1 MQPGGIEE
9 TDRYLLKRMVLPRL
23 NADLP
28 NSPGEESGPF
38 ERLVYKG
45 SVAGNEP
52 PQLCSGLLHLDAG
65 VHRKERDLLLITAMP
80 QSPHRELDSIRRNT
94 TMADVAQLAGVGKM
108 TVSRF
113 LSGSANVSKATAE
126 RVQRAIRMLNYQP
139 NELARSLRSVHSKTI
154 ALILPYLYDPFF
166 ATCAHAI
173 STVATQHGYSV
184 LITTSDE
191 RTDVERKQAS
201 LMLRRR
207 IDGMIIIPAP
217 HAEEYLRD
225 EMFSHTHIVT
235 LDRPAPDLRFD
246 SVVVNN
252 RTGARAGVT
261 HLIEHGHRKIAF
273 LGLSKLLFTFQARY
287 AGYKEA
293 MTRGGLVP
301 ENYIDCVSQESTI
314 TTLHSLLTDGNAPTA
329 LFAGNNLTMRY
340 MLHALSVL
348 RIDVPGKIALAG
360 FDDFDIAD
368 VLQPALTVVRQPVYQ
383 IGETAA
389 NLLFERISRGQF
401 PTKGHRVVLPLELVI
416 RRSCGC
422 HATAGDDR
430 NLKPPAA

>member
-1 MQPGGIEE
+1 
-9 TDRYLLKRMVLPRL
+9 V
-23 NADLP
+23 
-28 NSPGEESGPF
+28 
-38 ERLVYKG
+38 
-45 SVAGNEP
+45 
-52 PQLCSGLLHLDAG
+52 
-65 VHRKERDLLLITAMP
+65 
-80 QSPHRELDSIRRNT
+80 RRTT

-113 LSGSANVSKATAE
+113 LSGSAKVSKATAD

-191 RTDVERKQAS
+191 KTDVERKQAS

-217 HAEEYLRD
+217 HAEEYLR
-225 EMFSHTHIVT
+225 EETFSHVHIVT
-235 LDRPAPDLRFD
+235 LDRPGPDSRFD

-252 RTGARAGVT
+252 RAGAQEGVA
-261 HLIEHGHRKIAF
+261 HLIGHGHRKIAF
-273 LGLSKLLFTFQARY
+273 LGLRKALFTFHARY
-287 AGYKEA
+287 TGYKDA
-293 MTRGGLVP
+293 MTRAHLTP
-301 ENYIDCVSQESTI
+301 ESYIDCVSQENTVAVVR
-314 TTLHSLLTDGNAPTA
+314 SLLTGADPPTA

-340 MLHALSVL
+340 MLHALNELKV
-348 RIDVPGKIALAG
+348 DVPGKIALAG

-389 NLLFERISRGQF
+389 NLLFDRIA
-401 PTKGHRVVLPLELVI
+401 KGHFPAKGNRVVLPLELVI

-422 HATAGDDR
+422 HGPAAEP
-430 NLKPPAA
+430 LKPI

>member
-1 MQPGGIEE
+1 
-9 TDRYLLKRMVLPRL
+9 
-23 NADLP
+23 
-28 NSPGEESGPF
+28 
-38 ERLVYKG
+38 
-45 SVAGNEP
+45 
-52 PQLCSGLLHLDAG
+52 
-65 VHRKERDLLLITAMP
+65 
-80 QSPHRELDSIRRNT
+80 
-94 TMADVAQLAGVGKM
+94 MADVAQLAGVGKM
-108 TVSRF
+108 TVSRL
-113 LSGSANVSKATAE
+113 LSGSANVSKATAD
-126 RVQRAIRMLNYQP
+126 RVHRAIRMLNYQP
-139 NELARSLRSVHSKTI
+139 NELARSLRSVHSRTI

-173 STVATQHGYSV
+173 STVASQHGYSV

-191 RTDVERKQAS
+191 KSEIEQKQAS

-225 EMFSHTHIVT
+225 EMFASTHIVT
-235 LDRPAPDLRFD
+235 LDRPAPDSRFD

-252 RTGARAGVT
+252 RAGARAGIA
-261 HLIEHGHRKIAF
+261 HLIEHGHRQIAF
-273 LGLSKLLFTFQARY
+273 LGLNKSLFTFQARY

-293 MTRGGLVP
+293 MTRAGFAP
-301 ENYIDCVSQESTI
+301 ENYIDCVSQENTI
-314 TTLHSLLTDGNAPTA
+314 TAVHSLLTETDPPTA

-340 MLHALSVL
+340 ILHALNVL

-383 IGETAA
+383 IGEAAA
-389 NLLFERISRGQF
+389 NLLFERISRAQF
-401 PTKGHRVVLPLELVI
+401 PTRGHRVVLPLELVI

-422 HATAGDDR
+422 HA
-430 NLKPPAA
+430 PPPETTRVK

>member
-1 MQPGGIEE
+1 
-9 TDRYLLKRMVLPRL
+9 
-23 NADLP
+23 
-28 NSPGEESGPF
+28 
-38 ERLVYKG
+38 
-45 SVAGNEP
+45 
-52 PQLCSGLLHLDAG
+52 
-65 VHRKERDLLLITAMP
+65 
-80 QSPHRELDSIRRNT
+80 
-94 TMADVAQLAGVGKM
+94 MADVAQLAGVGKM

-139 NELARSLRSVHSKTI
+139 NELARSLRSEYSKTI

-173 STVATQHGYSV
+173 STVAMQHGYSV

-191 RTDVERKQAS
+191 KIEIERRQAS

-225 EMFSHTHIVT
+225 EAFSHVHIVT

-252 RTGARAGVT
+252 RSGARAGVD
-261 HLIEHGHRKIAF
+261 HLIGHGHRKIAF
-273 LGLSKLLFTFQARY
+273 LGLNKGLFTFQARY

-293 MTRGGLVP
+293 MTKAGLTP
-301 ENYIDCVSQESTI
+301 ESYIDCLSQENTI
-314 TTLHSLLTDGNAPTA
+314 TTVHSLLTDAGPPTA

-340 MLHALSVL
+340 LLHALNVL

-401 PTKGHRVVLPLELVI
+401 PTKGHRVVLPLKLVI

-422 HATAGDDR
+422 HAPVD
-430 NLKPPAA
+430 AAKSRQTVPGE

>member
-1 MQPGGIEE
+1 MPPS
-9 TDRYLLKRMVLPRL
+9 KRNKPE
-23 NADLP
+23 A
-28 NSPGEESGPF
+28 
-38 ERLVYKG
+38 
-45 SVAGNEP
+45 
-52 PQLCSGLLHLDAG
+52 
-65 VHRKERDLLLITAMP
+65 
-80 QSPHRELDSIRRNT
+80 IRRNT

-108 TVSRF
+108 TVSRL
-113 LSGSANVSKATAE
+113 LSGSANVSKATAD
-126 RVQRAIRMLNYQP
+126 RVHRAIRMLNYQP

-154 ALILPYLYDPFF
+154 AVILPYLYDPFF

-191 RTDVERKQAS
+191 KIEIERKQAS

-217 HAEEYLRD
+217 HDEGYLRG
-225 EMFSHTHIVT
+225 EMFSRVHIVT
-235 LDRPAPDLRFD
+235 LDRPAPDSRFD

-252 RTGARAGVT
+252 RAGSRAGVE
-261 HLIEHGHRKIAF
+261 HLIGHGHRRIAF
-273 LGLSKLLFTFQARY
+273 LGLSKALFTMQARY

-293 MTRGGLVP
+293 MTKAGLSV
-301 ENYIDCVSQESTI
+301 ENYIDCTSQDNTV
-314 TTLHSLLTDGNAPTA
+314 TTVHSLLTEPKPPTA

-340 MLHALSVL
+340 LLHALNVL
-348 RIDVPGKIALAG
+348 RIDVPGKIALVG

-368 VLQPALTVVRQPVYQ
+368 VLQPALTVIRQPVYQ
-383 IGETAA
+383 IGEMGA
-389 NLLFERISRGQF
+389 NLLFERISRGQY

-422 HATAGDDR
+422 HA
-430 NLKPPAA
+430 PAAETAKGKQAPVAR

>member
-1 MQPGGIEE
+1 
-9 TDRYLLKRMVLPRL
+9 
-23 NADLP
+23 
-28 NSPGEESGPF
+28 
-38 ERLVYKG
+38 
-45 SVAGNEP
+45 
-52 PQLCSGLLHLDAG
+52 
-65 VHRKERDLLLITAMP
+65 MP
-80 QSPHRELDSIRRNT
+80 QSSRSDLDSIRRTT

-113 LSGSANVSKATAE
+113 LSGSAKVSKATAD

-191 RTDVERKQAS
+191 KIEVERKQAGM
-201 LMLRRR
+201 MLRRR

-217 HAEEYLRD
+217 HAEDYLRD
-225 EMFSHTHIVT
+225 EAFSRVHIVT
-235 LDRPAPDLRFD
+235 LDRPAPDSRFD

-252 RTGARAGVT
+252 RAGARAGVT

-273 LGLSKLLFTFQARY
+273 LGLSKGLFTFQARY

-293 MTRGGLVP
+293 MTRAGLAP
-301 ENYIDCVSQESTI
+301 ESYIDCLSQENTI
-314 TTLHSLLTDGNAPTA
+314 TTVHSLLTDSDPPTA

-340 MLHALSVL
+340 LLHALNVL
-348 RIDVPGKIALAG
+348 RIEVPAKIALAG

-401 PTKGHRVVLPLELVI
+401 TTKGHRVVLPLELVI

-422 HATAGDDR
+422 HG
-430 NLKPPAA
+430 PAAWDASKARQIAAQ

>member
-1 MQPGGIEE
+1 
-9 TDRYLLKRMVLPRL
+9 
-23 NADLP
+23 
-28 NSPGEESGPF
+28 
-38 ERLVYKG
+38 
-45 SVAGNEP
+45 
-52 PQLCSGLLHLDAG
+52 
-65 VHRKERDLLLITAMP
+65 
-80 QSPHRELDSIRRNT
+80 
-94 TMADVAQLAGVGKM
+94 MADVAQLAGVGKM

-113 LSGSANVSKATAE
+113 LSGSANVSKATAD

-166 ATCAHAI
+166 AMCAHAI

-191 RTDVERKQAS
+191 KTEIERKQAS

-217 HAEEYLRD
+217 HSEEYLRD
-225 EMFSHTHIVT
+225 DEFSQVHIVT
-235 LDRPAPDLRFD
+235 LDRPAPDSRID

-252 RTGARAGVT
+252 RAGARAGVT

-273 LGLSKLLFTFQARY
+273 FGLNKGLFTFNARY
-287 AGYKEA
+287 SGYKEA
-293 MTRGGLVP
+293 MTKAGLTP
-301 ENYIDCVSQESTI
+301 ESYIDCVSQENAI
-314 TTLHSLLTDGNAPTA
+314 TAVHSLLTDADPPTA

-340 MLHALSVL
+340 MLHALAVL
-348 RIDVPGKIALAG
+348 KIDVPGKIALAG

-383 IGETAA
+383 IGETGA
-389 NLLFERISRGQF
+389 NLLFERIARGQF

-422 HATAGDDR
+422 HASPDSKS
-430 NLKPPAA
+430 KPAVAAQ

>member
-1 MQPGGIEE
+1 
-9 TDRYLLKRMVLPRL
+9 
-23 NADLP
+23 
-28 NSPGEESGPF
+28 
-38 ERLVYKG
+38 
-45 SVAGNEP
+45 
-52 PQLCSGLLHLDAG
+52 
-65 VHRKERDLLLITAMP
+65 
-80 QSPHRELDSIRRNT
+80 
-94 TMADVAQLAGVGKM
+94 MADVAQLAGVGKM

-113 LSGSANVSKATAE
+113 LSGSAKVSKDTAD
-126 RVQRAIRMLNYQP
+126 RVQRAVRMLNYQP

-166 ATCAHAI
+166 ATCAHAV
-173 STVATQHGYSV
+173 STVATQNGYSV

-191 RTDVERKQAS
+191 KTEVERKQAS

-217 HAEEYLRD
+217 HAEEYLR
-225 EMFSHTHIVT
+225 EQAFSHVHIVT
-235 LDRPAPDLRFD
+235 LDRPAPDSRFD

-252 RTGARAGVT
+252 RAGARAGVA

-273 LGLSKLLFTFQARY
+273 LGLNKTLFTFQARY

-293 MTRGGLVP
+293 MIKARLTP
-301 ENYIDCVSQESTI
+301 ESYIDCVSQDNTI
-314 TTLHSLLTDGNAPTA
+314 TVVRSLLAGADPPTA

-340 MLHALSVL
+340 MLHALNELKV
-348 RIDVPGKIALAG
+348 DVPGKIALAG

-389 NLLFERISRGQF
+389 NLLFERIAKGQF
-401 PTKGHRVVLPLELVI
+401 PPKGHRVVLPLELVI

-422 HATAGDDR
+422 HGTAGER
-430 NLKPPAA
+430 AQQNQEKPPVLGV

>member
-1 MQPGGIEE
+1 
-9 TDRYLLKRMVLPRL
+9 
-23 NADLP
+23 
-28 NSPGEESGPF
+28 
-38 ERLVYKG
+38 
-45 SVAGNEP
+45 
-52 PQLCSGLLHLDAG
+52 
-65 VHRKERDLLLITAMP
+65 MP
-80 QSPHRELDSIRRNT
+80 QSSRKDQDSIRRTT

-191 RTDVERKQAS
+191 KPDVERKQAS

-207 IDGMIIIPAP
+207 IDGMILIPAP

-235 LDRPAPDLRFD
+235 LDRPAPDSRFD

-252 RTGARAGVT
+252 RAGTRAGVT

-273 LGLSKLLFTFQARY
+273 FGLNKALFTFQARY
-287 AGYKEA
+287 GGYKEA
-293 MTRGGLVP
+293 MIKAGLEP
-301 ENYIDCVSQESTI
+301 EAYIDCVSQESTI
-314 TTLHSLLTDGNAPTA
+314 TTVHSLLTESDPPTA

-340 MLHALSVL
+340 MLHALNVL
-348 RIDVPGKIALAG
+348 KIDIPGKIALAG
-360 FDDFDIAD
+360 FDDFDVAD

-383 IGETAA
+383 IGETGA

-401 PTKGHRVVLPLELVI
+401 PEKGHKVVLPLELVI

-422 HATAGDDR
+422 HTPPDDQKR
-430 NLKPPAA
+430 NPLQS

>member
-1 MQPGGIEE
+1 
-9 TDRYLLKRMVLPRL
+9 
-23 NADLP
+23 
-28 NSPGEESGPF
+28 
-38 ERLVYKG
+38 
-45 SVAGNEP
+45 
-52 PQLCSGLLHLDAG
+52 
-65 VHRKERDLLLITAMP
+65 
-80 QSPHRELDSIRRNT
+80 
-94 TMADVAQLAGVGKM
+94 MADVAQLAGVGKM
-108 TVSRF
+108 TVSRL

-191 RTDVERKQAS
+191 KTEIERKQAS

-217 HAEEYLRD
+217 HSEEYLRD
-225 EMFSHTHIVT
+225 ETFSHTHIVT
-235 LDRPAPDLRFD
+235 LDRPAPDSRFD

-252 RTGARAGVT
+252 RAGARAGVT

-273 LGLSKLLFTFQARY
+273 LGLNKALFTFQARY
-287 AGYKEA
+287 GGYKEA
-293 MTRGGLVP
+293 MTKAGLEAESYV
-301 ENYIDCVSQESTI
+301 DCVSQENTI
-314 TTLHSLLTDGNAPTA
+314 TAVHSLLTDADPPTA

-340 MLHALSVL
+340 MLHALNVL
-348 RIDVPGKIALAG
+348 RVEVPGRIALAG

-368 VLQPALTVVRQPVYQ
+368 VLQPALTVIRQPVYQ

-389 NLLFERISRGQF
+389 NLLFERIARGQF
-401 PTKGHRVVLPLELVI
+401 PAKGHRVVLPLELVI

-422 HATAGDDR
+422 HAPVSDAP
-430 NLKPPAA
+430 KPSQK

>member
-1 MQPGGIEE
+1 
-9 TDRYLLKRMVLPRL
+9 
-23 NADLP
+23 
-28 NSPGEESGPF
+28 
-38 ERLVYKG
+38 
-45 SVAGNEP
+45 
-52 PQLCSGLLHLDAG
+52 
-65 VHRKERDLLLITAMP
+65 
-80 QSPHRELDSIRRNT
+80 
-94 TMADVAQLAGVGKM
+94 MADVAQLAGVGKM

-113 LSGSANVSKATAE
+113 LSGSAHVSKATAD

-173 STVATQHGYSV
+173 STVATEHGYSV

-191 RTDVERKQAS
+191 RTEVERKQAS

-225 EMFSHTHIVT
+225 PAFSLVHIVT
-235 LDRPAPDLRFD
+235 LDRPAPDSRFD

-252 RTGARAGVT
+252 RAGARAGVA
-261 HLIEHGHRKIAF
+261 HLIDHGHRKIAF
-273 LGLSKLLFTFQARY
+273 LGLSKALFTFQARY

-293 MTRGGLVP
+293 MTKARLTP
-301 ENYIDCVSQESTI
+301 ESYIDCVSQENTI
-314 TTLHSLLTDGNAPTA
+314 AVVRSLLEEADPPTA

-340 MLHALSVL
+340 MLHALNELKV
-348 RIDVPGKIALAG
+348 DVPGKIALAG

-389 NLLFERISRGQF
+389 NLLFERIANGQF
-401 PTKGHRVVLPLELVI
+401 PSKGHRVVLPLELVI

-422 HATAGDDR
+422 HCPDG
-430 NLKPPAA
+430 KPENPGQSNRSSQSSAV

>member
-1 MQPGGIEE
+1 
-9 TDRYLLKRMVLPRL
+9 
-23 NADLP
+23 
-28 NSPGEESGPF
+28 
-38 ERLVYKG
+38 
-45 SVAGNEP
+45 
-52 PQLCSGLLHLDAG
+52 
-65 VHRKERDLLLITAMP
+65 
-80 QSPHRELDSIRRNT
+80 
-94 TMADVAQLAGVGKM
+94 MADVAQLAGVGKM
-108 TVSRF
+108 TVSRL
-113 LSGSANVSKATAE
+113 LSGSANVSKATAD
-126 RVQRAIRMLNYQP
+126 RVHRAIRLLNYQP
-139 NELARSLRSVHSKTI
+139 NELARSLRSVHSRTI

-173 STVATQHGYSV
+173 STVASQHGYSV

-191 RTDVERKQAS
+191 KSETEQKQAF

-217 HAEEYLRD
+217 HAEDYLRD
-225 EMFSHTHIVT
+225 EMFAQTHIVT
-235 LDRPAPDLRFD
+235 LDRPAPDSRFD

-252 RTGARAGVT
+252 RAGARAAIV
-261 HLIEHGHRKIAF
+261 HLIQHGHRKIAF
-273 LGLSKLLFTFQARY
+273 LGLNKSLFTFQARY

-293 MTRGGLVP
+293 MTKAGLAP
-301 ENYIDCVSQESTI
+301 ETYIDCVSQENTI
-314 TTLHSLLTDGNAPTA
+314 TAMHSLLTETDPPTA

-340 MLHALSVL
+340 ILHALNVL

-383 IGETAA
+383 IGEAAA

-401 PTKGHRVVLPLELVI
+401 PTRGHRVVLPLELVI

-422 HATAGDDR
+422 HA
-430 NLKPPAA
+430 PPAESTRVK

>member
-1 MQPGGIEE
+1 
-9 TDRYLLKRMVLPRL
+9 
-23 NADLP
+23 
-28 NSPGEESGPF
+28 
-38 ERLVYKG
+38 
-45 SVAGNEP
+45 
-52 PQLCSGLLHLDAG
+52 
-65 VHRKERDLLLITAMP
+65 MP
-80 QSPHRELDSIRRNT
+80 QSKRRDPGPIRRTT
-94 TMADVAQLAGVGKM
+94 TMADVAKLAGVGKM

-113 LSGSANVSKATAE
+113 LSGSANVSKDTAE
-126 RVQRAIRMLNYQP
+126 RVQRAIRLLNYQP

-173 STVATQHGYSV
+173 STVASQHGYSV

-191 RTDVERKQAS
+191 KIEIERKQAA

-207 IDGMIIIPAP
+207 IDGMVIIPAP
-217 HAEEYLRD
+217 HAEDYLRD
-225 EMFSHTHIVT
+225 EAFAHVHIVT
-235 LDRPAPDLRFD
+235 LDRPAADSRFD

-252 RTGARAGVT
+252 RSGARAGVS
-261 HLIEHGHRKIAF
+261 HLIGHGHRKIAF
-273 LGLSKLLFTFQARY
+273 LGLNKALFTFAARY

-293 MTRGGLVP
+293 MSKAALAP
-301 ENYIDCVSQESTI
+301 EPYIDCVSQENTI
-314 TTLHSLLTDGNAPTA
+314 TTVHSLLTDADPPTA

-340 MLHALSVL
+340 ILHALNVL

-389 NLLFERISRGQF
+389 NLLFERIARDQF
-401 PTKGHRVVLPLELVI
+401 PTRGHRVVLPLELVI

-422 HATAGDDR
+422 HA
-430 NLKPPAA
+430 PPTP